1 MEPLNTKVEE
11 SVANAAMGI
20 MKRNV
25 APDSPQS
32 IGSFEPLSV
41 LAPSMIQ
48 QPSVTVTF
56 APKAVTARSVASVSS
71 DKRGFETLDVPLDRA
86 AAITILCV

>member
-1 MEPLNTKVEE
+1 MEPLNIKVEE

-32 IGSFEPLSV
+32 IGSSEPLSI
-41 LAPSMIQ
+41 LAPSIIQ
-48 QPSVTVTF
+48 QPSATIAF
-56 APKAVTARSVASVSS
+56 APKAVTARKVASVSS
-71 DKRGFETLDVPLDRA
+71 DKRGLDILDMPLDNA
-86 AAITILCV
+86 DAMTIL